1 MKLFKRILRLY
12 LVVLLLFAGGGTHV
26 YADIILTPEE
36 ALRIDSTISISLLTC
51 EPGQKSYSLY
61 GHTAI
66 HYVNTER
73 GIDVAVNYGIF
84 DMTKSHFVLRF
95 IFGLTDYVMGVQ
107 PFDYFCQ
114 SYAYECRGIIE
125 QKLNIP
131 AEEKIRFAEAIEVNF
146 RPENRVYRYNIF
158 YNNCTTKAR
167 DMILGTLQPTYQ
179 RKDGGPSFREL
190 THQCTKDHPWTE
202 LGNDLLLG
210 VLADRP
216 TNVSEQQFLPF
227 NLMDDFESATLADGT
242 RLVSSTETLVPMFN
256 VPAEK
261 EFPVSPTVCAL
272 ILALIIFGVTIAKY
286 VMHKR
291 FWGFDLVLLL
301 LIGICGLLLTSMIF
315 SQHPTVNLNLQ
326 ILLLNP
332 LALVCL
338 WPVIRNEKKG
348 RSHWFW
354 NVYAVC
360 LVLFLLGNF
369 VQCYA
374 EGTNILASSLLIR
387 SSANHQLIKN
397 RNNQRNPNNQKS

>member
-1 MKLFKRILRLY
+1 MKLFKRILRPLFGI
-12 LVVLLLFAGGGTHV
+12 LLLFAGGGTNV

-73 GIDVAVNYGIF
+73 GIDIAVNYGIF
-84 DMTKSHFVLRF
+84 DMSKSFFVPRF
-95 IFGLTDYVMGVQ
+95 ILGWTDYLMGIQ
-107 PFDYFCQ
+107 PYDYFCQ
-114 SYAYECRGIIE
+114 TYAYERRGIIE
-125 QKLNIP
+125 QELNIP
-131 AEEKIRFAEAIEVNF
+131 AEEKIRFAEAIEVNYK
-146 RPENRVYRYNIF
+146 PENREYRYNIF

-167 DMILGTLQPTYQ
+167 DMILGSMKTTFK

-202 LGNDLLLG
+202 CGNDLLLG

-227 NLMDDFESATLADGT
+227 NLMEDFETATICDSIPLVSAT
-242 RLVSSTETLVPMFN
+242 RVVVPMFN
-256 VPAEK
+256 DPAEK
-261 EFPVSPTVCAL
+261 EFPLSPTACAL
-272 ILALIIFGVTIAKY
+272 IVALIIFAVTIAEL

-301 LIGICGLLLTSMIF
+301 LIGFCGLILTAMFF
-315 SQHPTVNLNLQ
+315 SEHPTVKINLQ

-332 LALVCL
+332 LAAVCL
-338 WPVIRNEKKG
+338 WPVVRNERKG

-354 NVYAVC
+354 NAYAVC

-374 EGTNILASSLLIR
+374 EGTNILASSLLIW
-387 SSANHQLIKN
+387 SSAKHQSVN
-397 RNNQRNPNNQKS
+397 RKLVNRKSVNRK